1 MIKNAGIEESSLTD
15 PRTNLKINIST
26 TTRMKYRKYYSGQ
39 EGAGKSGYSRT
50 NYSHVSNVE
59 LNDIIAQDFAK
70 SSELAHHMFLAR
82 SSDINTGKRYWIEV
96 RAVATTRPFNFF
108 FSIIRENSID
118 VITVS
123 TKYKIPRKPRTPIK
137 SFHEA

>member
-1 MIKNAGIEESSLTD
+1 MIKNAGIEESSLDD

-26 TTRMKYRKYYSGQ
+26 TTRIKYRKYYSGQ
-39 EGAGKSGYSRT
+39 DNSGKSGFSRT
-50 NYSHVSNVE
+50 NYSNLSNIE

-70 SSELAHHMFLAR
+70 SSSLASHMFLAR
-82 SSDINTGKRYWIEV
+82 SSDINSGKRYWIEV
-96 RAVATTRPFNFF
+96 RRVATTRPFNFF

-118 VITVS
+118 IITVS
-123 TKYKIPRKPRTPIK
+123 TTYKVPRKPRKPIK